1 MTSRSPIKI
10 ALVAEEAAGVKTLRM
25 LLGRPIELVAVLTSG
40 GNTAGVSVD
49 ALARKSGCEVWPAQ
63 AVRDA
68 ELGEQFARAGVDL
81 VLNVHS
87 LYLIHPAVL
96 RAPTIGCFNLHPG
109 PLPQYAG
116 LNAPSWAVYRGE
128 QRHAV
133 TLHWMQPGIDT
144 GAVAYEST
152 FDLGPHDTGFTVS
165 AACVR
170 YGLPLMERL
179 LDDACADQA
188 RIPRVPQNLAKRRVY
203 TRRAVPHE
211 GRLRWECSAEEIVR
225 FVRACDFYPLTSPWG
240 SPWAYAGS
248 QRFGVV
254 RARVGD
260 ELATHAAP
268 GTVLRVDGADAWV
281 ASADRAVVLQ
291 KVLINRR
298 LVAASEVVSS
308 AGARLE

>member
-1 MTSRSPIKI
+1 MASRSPLRI
-10 ALVAEEAAGVKTLRM
+10 ALVAEEAAGVKALRM

-40 GNTAGVSVD
+40 DSTTGASVA
-49 ALARKSGCEVWPAQ
+49 ALARKSECEIWPAR
-63 AVRDA
+63 AVLDA
-68 ELGEQFARAGVDL
+68 ELGERFERAGVDL

-87 LYLIHPAVL
+87 LYLIHAAVL
-96 RAPTIGCFNLHPG
+96 QAPTIGCFNLHPG

-116 LNAPSWAVYRGE
+116 LNAPSWAVYHGE
-128 QRHAV
+128 SRHAV

-144 GAVAYEST
+144 GAVAYESA
-152 FDLGPHDTGFTVS
+152 FDLGPHDTGLTVS

-170 YGLPLMERL
+170 YGLPLLERL
-179 LDDACADQA
+179 LDDACTDPA
-188 RIPRVPQNLAKRRVY
+188 RIPREPQNLAKRRVY
-203 TRRAVPHE
+203 IRRAVPHE
-211 GRLRWECSAEEIVR
+211 GRLPWECSAEEIVR

-248 QRFGVV
+248 RRFGVV

-260 ELATHAAP
+260 ELATPAAP

-291 KVLINRR
+291 KVLIDRR
-298 LVAASEVVSS
+298 LVAASEVLS